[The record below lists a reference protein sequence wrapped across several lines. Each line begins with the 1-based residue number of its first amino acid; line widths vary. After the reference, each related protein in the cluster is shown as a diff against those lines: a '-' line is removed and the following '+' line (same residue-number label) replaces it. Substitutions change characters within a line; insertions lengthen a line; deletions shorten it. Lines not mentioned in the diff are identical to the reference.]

1 MNRASRIER
10 SLRNALS
17 PVELNLEDESHLHQG
32 HAGARDGGGHFR
44 VSIVSGLFEGA
55 SRLQRHRMVYEALS
69 DEMPNEIHALA
80 IEAFTPQ
87 EWKARPGA

>member
-10 SLRNALS
+10 SLRDALS
-17 PVELNLEDESHLHQG
+17 PVELNVEDESHLHAG

-55 SRLQRHRMVYEALS
+55 SRLQRHRMIYEVLS
-69 DEMPNEIHALA
+69 DEMPQEIHALA
-80 IEAFTPQ
+80 IKAFTPE
-87 EWKARPGA
+87 EWRARPGA

>member
-17 PVELNLEDESHLHQG
+17 PIELSLEDESHLHQG

>member
-17 PVELNLEDESHLHQG
+17 PTELTIEDESHLHAG
-32 HAGARDGGGHFR
+32 HPGARDGGGHFR
-44 VSIVSGLFEGA
+44 VSIVSGRFEGA
-55 SRLQRHRMVYEALS
+55 SRLQRHRMVYGALS
-69 DEMPNEIHALA
+69 DEMPHEIHALA

-87 EWKARPGA
+87 EWKARPGT

>member
-17 PVELNLEDESHLHQG
+17 PVERKVEDESHLHEG

-44 VSIVSGLFEGA
+44 VSIVSGRFEGA
-55 SRLQRHRMVYEALS
+55 SRLQRHRMIYEALS
-69 DEMPNEIHALA
+69 DEMPKEIHALA

-87 EWKARPGA
+87 EWQARPGA